1 MPGCSAGYCTNSSA
15 KGYKMFKFP
24 QDPKKRQKWIENM
37 LHTDQT
43 PGKYFAYCEVHF
55 VKEMFTITAS
65 GQLRLKPNAVPT
77 IFGPSSQ
84 LPMQNTDT
92 LEKLTDPKEP
102 MMETDSLIENEENC
116 SATVIQDDLASSK
129 SDDSDTFEKPLILLQ
144 NKNGFVQV
152 SQDWINKMETIFIR
166 NEKLKRKLKY
176 KLDVAQRKIKRLQK
190 CSYHLSRVAVQY
202 TIEKI

>member
-1 MPGCSAGYCTNSSA
+1 
-15 KGYKMFKFP
+15 
-24 QDPKKRQKWIENM
+24 
-37 LHTDQT
+37 
-43 PGKYFAYCEVHF
+43 
-55 VKEMFTITAS
+55 MFTITAS

-190 CSYHLSRVAVQY
+190 QMQLSS
-202 TIEKI
+202 